1 MPWKHAEGMSLRF
14 CVIIFAIIAVQY
26 AGLLQRDAGFYD
38 GEDFGGAV
46 DDGVGAVFGQLL
58 HWTESPRHAH

>member
-1 MPWKHAEGMSLRF
+1 MRLFQW
-14 CVIIFAIIAVQY
+14 
-26 AGLLQRDAGFYD
+26 DAGFYD